1 MESSEDD
8 AGAATNASRRVS
20 AREKDVGQIED
31 VNATS
36 SLQQDSSEP
45 RTSCETPAMSEENFD
60 GDSVPS
66 PSTQDVN
73 TSTEAI
79 LDMIDEIVDG
89 PGAPKRLPL
98 SLENDTDSRFAGG
111 GESTISVDIINSDD
125 SSLKSQ
131 NAAPATSAKIEE
143 EQSLKSNSSN
153 DLTSQSENLAD
164 VKVDCAELRQTSS
177 SVLASNDLE
186 VSIDTQ
192 KDTVSCSEEPQ
203 DSSVLNIPSSSVVQI
218 VQSVAETE
226 SSPCERTVKSV
237 TSSDNKDNVIVES
250 AESTS
255 SDNSISEGRVPVVES
270 LTRSPLRRRL
280 VRPLPNRPDSTVSST
295 ADSSINVHTSEQASE
310 SIIKDVS
317 SSSDAVPSVHG
328 NIKPEEI
335 RSVSEISICKAETSS
350 SPTKKVKLIRQ
361 KIIPQTSNTQTDQKS
376 DTLKQTQAQTDQCQS
391 TSSETSVISTE
402 SSDKPEIEVKPL
414 ETNISCDKISE
425 NVPNKSPE
433 WAQEILPESTKETP
447 QNTEKTKEC
456 ITHMDAVPEKDSL
469 ENEHRLS
476 PLNLNLTATNAPEP
490 TESNSKE
497 IENIVNDDSIVN
509 LGETDELKQ
518 VPKLTIKLSNKH
530 TEEIKPPVP
539 KLTIKPIKPPLEYN
553 SESDVKEQ
561 IPHVTKLNIKPL
573 TRQPEKINEIHRKS
587 SSSEISESE
596 YSENDE
602 STSTSD
608 HASAS
613 DQGSSEI
620 VPKVTIKLGKPGTES
635 EGQFYTEK
643 NVPKLTIKAVQNCE
657 LQEQMSPTKL
667 KVILSQ
673 SEDTHIDKV
682 PKLTIKT
689 LAKSESQPLSPK
701 LIIKPIKPP
710 DEKEIE
716 SGVENTQSPDVPKL
730 KISTETI
737 STSIEG
743 KDLGHIP
750 KITIKPISKPETDV
764 TKSKKLTP
772 YENIEQHIPVVTKL
786 NIKPVVKHS
795 DNISLSEGLE
805 EKVPVVSKLN
815 IKPIIKPKD
824 SEIDCSKDD
833 VPKIT
838 KLNIKPIKSP
848 ETNSEEKDCDVLKT
862 DVDEN
867 SIPVITKL
875 NIKPIIK
882 PLHEDSLKDI
892 ENQSSETGNSSDDNA
907 DQIPIVTKINIKPIF
922 KPNDVEESGPSIKKE
937 ENIPVITKLNIKPII
952 KPDENISPQ
961 SPKKEISKVT
971 STTSNIT
978 KLNIKPVIKPEET
991 KEKESPIS
999 NEVEETPAKNPPIVM
1014 KINRKS
1020 VVNESQYSID
1030 KKSDHEHCNNISSLA
1045 PAVSKI
1051 NIKPT
1056 KYTNMEPSEQ
1066 ANVEFKEPDVNY
1078 KLTSS
1083 NSESKEDSTNQNSL
1097 EKSQIKENCVTALQK
1112 DDENMSCTK
1121 VQVLSTLL
1129 SDSTPVTE
1137 SISDPILQKEKISHA
1152 DFSSYKEIL
1161 HSNVTSENE
1170 RTDRNTYEE
1179 ATNFQ
1184 SDLVSMA
1191 NISSDKTKQK
1201 NMPPRQNCTLLKK
1214 LLETRKD
1221 KSLDGEVGNKI
1232 NTTKFPS
1239 PLIIDPPKSPSK
1251 NVNVKSD
1258 LLIERTKLEIKN
1270 DTPDCSQTKEIKIND
1285 VSSSLPPLKV
1295 RSMQELC
1302 KEANENV
1309 TKPLEINISDK
1320 ISHQSP
1326 DQDSPRII
1334 LKINKTDQGASAK
1347 IITEETKKSEVQYSP
1362 ENTHETNNDAHQR
1375 KNLINTRRKPHTDTP
1390 MPMGKRLRSSR
1401 VLQTS
1406 DKSPIARRNMGKRPS
1421 TTETSSPQSNES
1433 ELSVL
1438 ETKKLK
1444 LGQLLSNKSLTIT
1457 PVVSKASAVSAPVKP
1472 LEIKQGGRNHS
1483 LLNNENCAKNG
1494 SSKLHNILTNL
1505 QAKQL
1510 QTMPFTDHN
1519 HSENNQSLSP
1529 DLMSSTS
1536 TCSPDL
1542 VSDSVSNEKS
1552 RPEVQMIF
1560 NDNSES
1566 RDFNIG
1572 TEETVRDPLEVDNV
1586 KPNDIIHD
1594 IPKPVEMTPQPK
1606 KRGRPRKIPVSEG
1619 AKTAISLPATALE
1632 ERPQR
1637 SLRLSRYYIIYLHY
1651 CCFKN

>member
-8 AGAATNASRRVS
+8 AGAAKNASRRVS

-36 SLQQDSSEP
+36 SLQQDSFEP

-143 EQSLKSNSSN
+143 EQSLKSSSSN

-164 VKVDCAELRQTSS
+164 VKVGCAELRQTSS
-177 SVLASNDLE
+177 PILASNDLE

-203 DSSVLNIPSSSVVQI
+203 DSSVLNIPSSSVVQT
-218 VQSVAETE
+218 VQSVAETD

-237 TSSDNKDNVIVES
+237 TSSDNRDNVIVES

-270 LTRSPLRRRL
+270 LTRSPLRRKL

-295 ADSSINVHTSEQASE
+295 VDSSINVHTSEQASE

-361 KIIPQTSNTQTDQKS
+361 KIIPQTSNTQTDQKV
-376 DTLKQTQAQTDQCQS
+376 DTLQQTQAQTDQCQS

-402 SSDKPEIEVKPL
+402 SSDKPQIEVKPL
-414 ETNISCDKISE
+414 ETKISCDKISE

-433 WAQEILPESTKETP
+433 QEQEISPESTKDSS
-447 QNTEKTKEC
+447 QNTEISKEC
-456 ITHMDAVPEKDSL
+456 ITHTDAVPEKDSL
-469 ENEHRLS
+469 ENEQRLP
-476 PLNLNLTATNAPEP
+476 PLNLNLTAANAPEP

-497 IENIVNDDSIVN
+497 IENIVNDDSTVN

-539 KLTIKPIKPPLEYN
+539 KLTIKPIRRPLEYN
-553 SESDVKEQ
+553 SEPDVKEQ

-602 STSTSD
+602 STSMSD

-689 LAKSESQPLSPK
+689 VAKCESQPLSPK

-716 SGVENTQSPDVPKL
+716 SGVENTQSTDVPKL

-737 STSIEG
+737 STSVEG

-750 KITIKPISKPETDV
+750 KITIKPVSKPETDV

-786 NIKPVVKHS
+786 NIKPVVKP

-805 EKVPVVSKLN
+805 EKVPVVSKIN

-838 KLNIKPIKSP
+838 KLNIKPLKSP

-882 PLHEDSLKDI
+882 PLDEDSLKDI

-922 KPNDVEESGPSIKKE
+922 KPNDMEESGPSIKKE

-952 KPDENISPQ
+952 KPDDNISPQ
-961 SPKKEISKVT
+961 SPKKEISKAT

-991 KEKESPIS
+991 KEKESSTS

-1020 VVNESQYSID
+1020 VVNENQYSID

-1051 NIKPT
+1051 NIKPVT
-1056 KYTNMEPSEQ
+1056 KYTNVEPSEQ
-1066 ANVEFKEPDVNY
+1066 ANIEFKEPDVNC

-1083 NSESKEDSTNQNSL
+1083 NSESKEETTNQNSL
-1097 EKSQIKENCVTALQK
+1097 EKSQIKENCVTAFQK
-1112 DDENMSCTK
+1112 DDADMSCTK
-1121 VQVLSTLL
+1121 EQVLPTLL
-1129 SDSTPVTE
+1129 SDSSHVTE
-1137 SISDPILQKEKISHA
+1137 SISDPILQKENKSHA
-1152 DFSSYKEIL
+1152 DFSSNNEIL
-1161 HSNVTSENE
+1161 HSNETPEND
-1170 RTDRNTYEE
+1170 RTDKNTYED

-1184 SDLVSMA
+1184 SQFPISIPVSIEK
-1191 NISSDKTKQK
+1191 ISGDKIKQK
-1201 NMPPRQNCTLLKK
+1201 NIPPRQNCTLLKK
-1214 LLETRKD
+1214 LLETKKD
-1221 KSLDGEVGNKI
+1221 KSLDGEIGNKI
-1232 NTTKFPS
+1232 NTTKFSS
-1239 PLIIDPPKSPSK
+1239 PLVTDPPKSPSK

-1258 LLIERTKLEIKN
+1258 LLIEKTKVETKN
-1270 DTPDCSQTKEIKIND
+1270 DTPDSAQTKEIKIND
-1285 VSSSLPPLKV
+1285 VSSSIPPLKV
-1295 RSMQELC
+1295 RSMQELS
-1302 KEANENV
+1302 KEVNENV

-1347 IITEETKKSEVQYSP
+1347 IITEETKKSEVQSYSP
-1362 ENTHETNNDAHQR
+1362 ENTHETNNDSHQR
-1375 KNLINTRRKPHTDTP
+1375 KNLINSRRKPHTDTP

-1401 VLQTS
+1401 VLPSETS

-1438 ETKKLK
+1438 ETKRLK

-1457 PVVSKASAVSAPVKP
+1457 PVVSKAAPVSAPVKP

-1552 RPEVQMIF
+1552 RPEVQIIF

-1637 SLRLSRYYIIYLHY
+1637 SLRLSRY
-1651 CCFKN
+1651 